1 MEVGCRVNVVD
12 SVRRTALH
20 YSARRNLIKSVQLL
34 LQHNADP
41 DIQDLDGNTALIE
54 ATYHNLTSVV
64 QLLVQHNCDVNIREN
79 NVISGHMSVLPVFYA
94 IWNANPGMVML
105 FCQAGCKLEDI
116 AEIHDYFKLNPSSK
130 VSGVCFSRFASRKV
144 AEISLQSLCRIR
156 IRKCLGLGIQVK
168 TEQLTLPKRLKM
180 FLQFK
185 NLNGEFQI

>member
-1 MEVGCRVNVVD
+1 
-12 SVRRTALH
+12 
-20 YSARRNLIKSVQLL
+20 
-34 LQHNADP
+34 
-41 DIQDLDGNTALIE
+41 
-54 ATYHNLTSVV
+54 
-64 QLLVQHNCDVNIREN
+64 
-79 NVISGHMSVLPVFYA
+79 
-94 IWNANPGMVML
+94 ML

>member
-64 QLLVQHNCDVNIREN
+64 QLLVQHNCDVNIRGN

-168 TEQLTLPKRLKM
+168 TNSSLCPNDWRCFYSLR
-180 FLQFK
+180 
-185 NLNGEFQI
+185 I